1 MWDLSCHWAVWRD
14 IIIEIMYLSSNRN
27 DAQRSPRAF
36 TLFNRTTTMNATQSP
51 GAALSSRLRL
61 VAGAFLATILMAG
74 LAAPSFAQVG
84 GAAVVFL
91 KIEPD
96 SRAAG
101 MGNAGVAL
109 ADNASA
115 NFWNPAGLAFQEGTE
130 LGLTHSNWLPE
141 FNAGLFYEYLMAKKS
156 VPGIGTFG
164 AHVTYL
170 FLGDHEGRDGQNN
183 PTGTFRSYDLAVG
196 LSYGFK
202 VMPTLSLGTSLRF
215 IYSNLAPG
223 TSVEGQET
231 KAGVAA
237 AFDIAALYRSRPMN
251 LGTAKGVLSAGFNLA
266 NMGPEVQYSD
276 SEQADPIP
284 TNMRIG
290 WAYTV
295 DFDEF
300 NRITIVNDFNKD
312 LIKVDSLNNAD
323 PFYKAIFTAWSPI
336 DVRTNALQ
344 DDAAELES
352 LSVFEQMTIGLGL
365 EYWYNSLFALRTGY
379 FYENPYNG
387 NRKFLTLGAGIRYNI
402 IGVDFS
408 YIYALEENSP
418 LANTMRFSLLL
429 NFAR

>member
-1 MWDLSCHWAVWRD
+1 MKSIDFQIMDEAAASKPKSQLQSPVQYNLPTIMKSDLVTRLASSLMRRHGIAVW
-14 IIIEIMYLSSNRN
+14 
-27 DAQRSPRAF
+27 
-36 TLFNRTTTMNATQSP
+36 
-51 GAALSSRLRL
+51 
-61 VAGAFLATILMAG
+61 TIVLLG
-74 LAAPSFAQVG
+74 VFGISTPVQAQVG

-115 NFWNPAGLAFQEGTE
+115 NFWNPAGLAFQQGTE

-141 FNAGLFYEYLMAKKS
+141 FNAGLFYEYFMAKKHI
-156 VPGIGTFG
+156 PGWGTFG

-170 FLGDHEGRDGQNN
+170 FLGEHEGRDGQNN

-196 LSYGFK
+196 LSYGVK
-202 VMPTLSLGTSLRF
+202 LSETISVGTSVRF

-223 TSVEGQET
+223 TQVEGQET
-231 KAGVAA
+231 KAGVVG
-237 AFDIAALYRSRPMN
+237 AFDLAFLYRTKPFS
-251 LGTAKGVLSAGFNLA
+251 LGSSDGQFSAGFNLA
-266 NMGPEVQYSD
+266 NMGPKVQYSD

-284 TNMRIG
+284 TNLRFG
-290 WAYTV
+290 YAFTV
-295 DFDEF
+295 NFDEF
-300 NRITIVNDFNKD
+300 NKLTFVNDFNKD
-312 LIKVDSLNNAD
+312 LIKVDADNNAD
-323 PFYKAIFTAWSPI
+323 PFYKAIFSAWSPI
-336 DVRTNALQ
+336 EVRTNAVQ
-344 DDAAELES
+344 DEEAELET
-352 LSVFEQMTIGLGL
+352 LGVIDQLTIGAGL
-365 EYWYNSLFALRTGY
+365 EYWYNNLFALRTGY

-408 YIYALEENSP
+408 YIYAIEEDSP

-429 NFAR
+429 NLNR

>member
-1 MWDLSCHWAVWRD
+1 MPNMRLFPADTSSMVSP
-14 IIIEIMYLSSNRN
+14 EISASESKNQYPHS
-27 DAQRSPRAF
+27 DQHE
-36 TLFNRTTTMNATQSP
+36 TTTMNRASCFRMASLQ
-51 GAALSSRLRL
+51 ALRSSLAL
-61 VAGAFLATILMAG
+61 LLLALFVTPAFG
-74 LAAPSFAQVG
+74 QVG

-96 SRAAG
+96 SRSAG

-130 LGLTHSNWLPE
+130 LGITHSNWLPE

-156 VPGIGTFG
+156 IPGWGTVG
-164 AHVTYL
+164 AHITYL
-170 FLGDHEGRDGQNN
+170 FLGEHEGRDAQNN
-183 PTGTFRSYDLAVG
+183 PTGTFSSYDLAVG
-196 LSYGFK
+196 LSYGGKLSKTF
-202 VMPTLSLGTSLRF
+202 SLGASARF

-231 KAGVAA
+231 KAGVAV
-237 AFDIAALYRSRPMN
+237 AFDVAGLYRSRPFPMGASQ
-251 LGTAKGVLSAGFNLA
+251 GTFSAGFNLA

-276 SEQADPIP
+276 SDQADPIP
-284 TNMRIG
+284 TNLRFG
-290 WAYTV
+290 WAFTT

-300 NRITIVNDFNKD
+300 NKLTVVMDFNKD

-323 PFYKAIFTAWSPI
+323 PFYKAIFSSWSPI
-336 DVRTNALQ
+336 EVRTNAVQ
-344 DDAAELES
+344 DPNAEFET
-352 LSVFEQMTIGLGL
+352 LSAFEQLTIGGGL
-365 EYWYNSLFALRTGY
+365 EYWYNNLFALRGGY

-402 IGVDFS
+402 VGVDFS

-429 NFAR
+429 DFAR

>member
-1 MWDLSCHWAVWRD
+1 MKSNTH
-14 IIIEIMYLSSNRN
+14 IIENTSGSRN
-27 DAQRSPRAF
+27 GVTSDLFSHSVQNQNNTMKSAF
-36 TLFNRTTTMNATQSP
+36 FNRMASFSTTN
-51 GAALSSRLRL
+51 
-61 VAGAFLATILMAG
+61 LMALTIALVVLG
-74 LAAPSFAQVG
+74 WASLAGTVRAQVG

-115 NFWNPAGLAFQEGTE
+115 NFWNPAGLGFQTGTE

-141 FNAGLFYEYLMAKKS
+141 FNAGLFYEYFMAKRH
-156 VPGIGTFG
+156 VPGWGTFG
-164 AHVTYL
+164 GHITYL
-170 FLGDHEGRDGQNN
+170 FLGEHEGRDGQNN

-196 LSYGFK
+196 LSYGVK
-202 VMPTLSLGTSLRF
+202 LSPTFSIGTSARF

-231 KAGVAA
+231 KAGVVG
-237 AFDIAALYRSRPMN
+237 AFDIAGLYRSRPFL
-251 LGTAKGVLSAGFNLA
+251 LGASEATVSAGFNLA
-266 NMGPEVQYSD
+266 NMGPKVQYSD
-276 SEQADPIP
+276 SDQADPIP
-284 TNMRIG
+284 TNLRFGYAFTI
-290 WAYTV
+290 

-300 NRITIVNDFNKD
+300 NRLTFVNDFNKD
-312 LIKVDSLNNAD
+312 LIKVDSTNNAD

-336 DVRTNALQ
+336 EVRTNAVQ
-344 DDAAELES
+344 DDTAELET
-352 LSVFEQMTIGLGL
+352 LSVLDQLTLGFGL
-365 EYWYNSLFALRTGY
+365 EYWYNQLFALRTGY

-408 YIYALEENSP
+408 YIYALEEDSP

-429 NFAR
+429 NLNR